1 MKGAPELAGR
11 GPSARGFSNPL
22 DVRTRRQPDRPIQV
36 QVWFDVGR
44 ADVAL
49 TAVAGSTAVG
59 PGGLAESSGLVS
71 KLWRVW
77 RQGFLPGLPG
87 LAHGIAHTACG
98 R

>member
-49 TAVAGSTAVG
+49 TAVAGVQLWDPAVW
-59 PGGLAESSGLVS
+59 PSPP
-71 KLWRVW
+71 VW
-77 RQGFLPGLPG
+77 
-87 LAHGIAHTACG
+87 
-98 R
+98 